1 MASDS
6 FVRSLLQRLPQLAHY
21 EMWRKTPQDARAD
34 FRKLMQFAS
43 PNVSVVGKVEN
54 LVASVAGRNIPLR
67 LYTPMTAP
75 AAPCPAIVFMHGGG
89 FVLGDLDSYDPL
101 CRALT
106 NGSGCRLISVDYRL
120 APEHP
125 FPAGVDDCYDAVSW
139 VAKNAAPLGIDPAR
153 IAVVGDSAGGN
164 LAAVTCL
171 LARDRGGP
179 HIAFQALIYPTTS
192 LAASRSKTEF
202 AAALLLNQPTM
213 DWFFGHYLPKGTD
226 MHDMRVSPLSAKDH
240 SNLPPA
246 YVVTAGLDP
255 LRDEGIAYAHA
266 LEDSGVK
273 TQLVDYPAMIHGF
286 FGLPGLIPLA
296 DNAVATAGAALRAGL
311 G

>member
-1 MASDS
+1 MATDS

-21 EMWRKTPQDARAD
+21 EMWRKTPSDARDD
-34 FRKLMQFAS
+34 FRKLMQYS
-43 PNVSVVGKVEN
+43 NPNVKVVGKVEN
-54 LVASVAGRNIPLR
+54 IAASLPGREIPLR
-67 LYTPMTAP
+67 LYTPLNAGPTP
-75 AAPCPAIVFMHGGG
+75 TPAIVFMHGGG
-89 FVLGDLDSYDPL
+89 FVLGDLDSYDAL

-106 NGSGCRLISVDYRL
+106 SESGCRLISVDYRL

-125 FPAGVDDCYDAVSW
+125 FPAAVDDCYDAVSW
-139 VAKNAAPLGIDPAR
+139 IAKNAARLGIDPAR
-153 IAVVGDSAGGN
+153 IAVAGDSAGGN

-192 LAASRSKTEF
+192 LAASHSKTEF

-226 MHDMRVSPLSAKDH
+226 MHDIRVSPLSATDH
-240 SNLPPA
+240 ANLPPA
-246 YVVTAGLDP
+246 YIVTAGLDP
-255 LRDEGIAYAHA
+255 LRDEGIAYARA

-273 TQLVDYPAMIHGF
+273 VQLVDYPAMIHGF
-286 FGLPGLIPLA
+286 FGLPALIPLA
-296 DNAVATAGAALRAGL
+296 DSAVAATAAALRTGL